1 MAKIIPH
8 PKNPKLP
15 KGSGFMHLTLCFSPD
30 GGIDF
35 YPDTDDPQRLVER
48 PAWIVNVLHENPER
62 ILCAAGACGGKH
74 GCK

>member
-8 PKNPKLP
+8 PKNRKLP

-35 YPDTDDPQRLVER
+35 YPETDNSQRLAQEL
-48 PAWIVNVLHENPER
+48 AWIVKLLYENLER
-62 ILCAAGACGGKH
+62 ILCAAGACGREH